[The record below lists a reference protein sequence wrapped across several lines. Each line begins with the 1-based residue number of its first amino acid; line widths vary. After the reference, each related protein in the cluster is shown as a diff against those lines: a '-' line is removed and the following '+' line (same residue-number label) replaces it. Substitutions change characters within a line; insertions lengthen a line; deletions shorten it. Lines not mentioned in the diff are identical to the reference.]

1 METVEEILLKAERQ
15 SPTRCSVC
23 GSTSQKVCGDCFNT
37 AVEELNEGIR
47 MLKLE
52 VDKLK
57 RRART

>member
-1 METVEEILLKAERQ
+1 METLEEIVLKAERR

-37 AVEELNEGIR
+37 IVEELHDEIR
-47 MLKLE
+47 ILKLE

-57 RRART
+57 RRMPQ